1 MAWWRIEMLMQGW
14 SSSER
19 SSPHSAPTPPSSPP
33 TCHHRHPLRA
43 ARPSSQ
49 QKQSPP
55 HTTQCHPLCQSPSPS
70 IIPGLLLA
78 CQADGIKTPR
88 RGGTQPPLAPRLD
101 PSPVPR
107 ITHAAGVRRTNERTI
122 RARVHPL
129 SRERGD
135 ERDSSAARC
144 SCLGQRVW
152 KLDSAPLRLV
162 YLDVMDHVA
171 HYRVG
176 RDGLA
181 RLGFGWGGGMPSR
194 EPFRRGTMGVS
205 VPLDTLRAV
214 VSGAAAI
221 CARGLQTPR
230 YQRTEL

>member
-1 MAWWRIEMLMQGW
+1 MAWCRTEMLMQGW

-43 ARPSSQ
+43 VRPSSQ
-49 QKQSPP
+49 QRQSPP

-135 ERDSSAARC
+135 ERDSSAARW

-171 HYRVG
+171 HCRVG